1 MRLFIA
7 IDVSDAVRERAV
19 DARRRLAGQHAVL
32 ARGLRWVRAEHLHL
46 TLRFIGEVPAPMA
59 AHVVAAC
66 RDPLA
71 IPPFDIRFGGLAW
84 LPPGG
89 APRVL
94 MLPVAEGLDAL
105 RELKAAVEG
114 RLPAGVPPDDAR
126 PFLPHLTL
134 ARVRDDARREA
145 RALARDWSAPST
157 AVASP
162 VTGVTLFESRLSPQG
177 PEYRALARLALAG
190 PAGVPA

>member
-7 IDVSDAVRERAV
+7 IDVIDAVRECAV

-32 ARGLRWVRAEHLHL
+32 ARGLRWVRVEHLHL
-46 TLRFIGEVPAPMA
+46 TVRFLGEVPAPMA
-59 AHVVAAC
+59 ARVVAAC
-66 RDPLA
+66 GDPLA
-71 IPPFDIRFGGLAW
+71 IPAFEIRFGGPPR

-89 APRVL
+89 TARAV

-105 RELKAAVEG
+105 RDLKAAVER
-114 RLPAGVPPDDAR
+114 RLPAGVPADEKR

-145 RALARDWSAPST
+145 RALAREGVAPSA

-177 PEYRALARLALAG
+177 PEYRALARIALAG
-190 PAGVPA
+190 PAGAPA